1 MSKKGKFIVIEGGE
15 GAGKTSVIEHLRE
28 KFKYEENLVF
38 TREPGGTN
46 IAEQIRVILMDK
58 RNKEMKA
65 LTELFLFCGVRAQH
79 IEELIAPS
87 IKFGKNVISDRF
99 YFSTIAYQIFGRER
113 MDLLNHFLSL
123 NNIAKQKIEP
133 DVVIWLDVSP
143 EIGLSRRGKSK
154 EGKATRFDEEE
165 LKFHRKVR
173 EGFDSCFR
181 RNHTDLP
188 FATAWHKIN
197 TDNIS
202 LENVKKEVMSIVGKM
217 LDS

>member
-28 KFKYEENLVF
+28 KFKHEENLVF

-58 RNKEMKA
+58 KNTEMNA
-65 LTELFLFCGVRAQH
+65 LTELFLFCGARAQH

-87 IKFGKNVISDRF
+87 IRSGKNVISDRF

-133 DVVIWLDVSP
+133 DVAIWLDVSP

-154 EGKATRFDEEE
+154 EGKITRFDEEE

-181 RNHTDLP
+181 KNHIDSVLIT
-188 FATAWHKIN
+188 TWHKIN
-197 TDNIS
+197 TDNLS
-202 LENVKKEVMSIVGKM
+202 LENVKEKVMSIVEKT
-217 LDS
+217 LNS